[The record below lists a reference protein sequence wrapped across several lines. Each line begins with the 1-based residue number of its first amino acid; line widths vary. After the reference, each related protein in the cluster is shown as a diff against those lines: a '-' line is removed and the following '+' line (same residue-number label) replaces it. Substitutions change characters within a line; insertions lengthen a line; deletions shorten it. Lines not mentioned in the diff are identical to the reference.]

1 MKDFLSKSLRR
12 RLILLALIIVSV
24 PILVAGLVMKKSAEQ
39 SLLDEKKAKLAA
51 IAYIVDAN
59 LGEGGFDRILSERGA
74 LDASREQ
81 KIEILSQALT
91 GLTDSLALAAPGL
104 GVGFYSRDLDAIIT
118 YGPSAKFGY
127 TVGRSIGE
135 THPGREV
142 METNE
147 LHVEFG
153 SLVRG
158 NILNAMRPLARDG
171 RVIGYIFVNELTDDI
186 HSQVAKMDRGLAIA
200 VAIGLT
206 LSIILILRVTEDM
219 VKDVQIV
226 IRGLRRL
233 RFNLREPIAGVSGEL
248 GEVASTINDMASAL
262 GNARTLSENIM
273 DSIGDGVISVDT
285 LGNITAFNR
294 AAEALT
300 GYTAVE
306 TIGKHYADL
315 FAEDADFHSRLLDTL
330 HTGQAHFEG
339 MMEYPV
345 KNKKLWI
352 SVTSSVLKDIDEN
365 ILGAV
370 IVFKDL
376 TERKQL
382 EDQVSHADRLATL
395 GELMTGVAHEI
406 RNPLTSIKGFLQ
418 YFQNAGSAEE
428 RAHYLP
434 MLIGEVDR
442 MNRIIETMLY
452 FSRPCQKVAV
462 QTDLALVLQETLILV
477 QSRAKNHGVRFEVS
491 IDPGVPLVNLD
502 GEQFKQVFLNL
513 LINSL
518 QAIDHEGE
526 IRVSARYL
534 ADTDEVEMTFAD
546 TGPGIPADIREKV
559 FDPFFTTKQ
568 AGTGLGLAVTQR
580 IVAAQGGHIAI
591 GDNPGGGALIRI
603 VIPRAGGKEDMIC

>member
-1 MKDFLSKSLRR
+1 MKDFLAKSLRR

-24 PILVAGLVMKKSAEQ
+24 PILVAGLVMEKSAEQ
-39 SLLDEKKAKLAA
+39 SLLDEKKNKLAA
-51 IAYIVDAN
+51 IAYIVDVN
-59 LGEGGFDRILSERGA
+59 LGEGGFDKILSERGA
-74 LDASREQ
+74 LGASRQQ
-81 KIEILSQALT
+81 KIEVLNQALT
-91 GLTDSLALAAPGL
+91 GLTDSLALSAPGL

-118 YGPSAKFGY
+118 YSPSDKFGY
-127 TVGRSIGE
+127 TVGQSIGD

-171 RVIGYIFVNELTDDI
+171 RVIGYIFVNELTGDI
-186 HSQVAKMDRGLAIA
+186 HSQVAQMDRGLVIA

-206 LSIILILRVTEDM
+206 LSILLILRVTEDM
-219 VKDVQIV
+219 VKDVQTV
-226 IRGLRRL
+226 IRGLRKL
-233 RFNLREPIAGVSGEL
+233 RFNLREPITGVSGEL
-248 GEVASTINDMASAL
+248 GEIASTINDMASAL

-285 LGNITAFNR
+285 VGKITAFNR
-294 AAEALT
+294 AAETLT
-300 GYTAVE
+300 GYAAVE
-306 TIGKHYADL
+306 AIGKHYGDL
-315 FAEDADFHSRLLDTL
+315 FAEDASFHSRLLDTL
-330 HTGQAHFEG
+330 QTGQAHFEG

-352 SVTSSVLKDIDEN
+352 SVTSSVLKDIDGN

-370 IVFKDL
+370 TVFKDL

-382 EDQVSHADRLATL
+382 EDQVSHADRLAIL
-395 GELMTGVAHEI
+395 GELMAGVAHEI

-428 RAHYLP
+428 RAQYLP

-452 FSRPCQKVAV
+452 FSRPCQKVVV
-462 QTDLALVLQETLILV
+462 QTDVTLVLQETLFLV
-477 QSRAKNHGVRFEVS
+477 QSRAKSHGVRFEVA
-491 IDPGVPLVNLD
+491 IEPNVPLVNLD

-518 QAIDHEGE
+518 QAIDHEGK
-526 IRVSARYL
+526 ITVSAQYL
-534 ADTDEVEMTFAD
+534 PDTDEVEMTFAD
-546 TGPGIPADIREKV
+546 TGPGIPHDIREKV

-580 IVAAQGGHIAI
+580 IVIAQGGTIDI

-603 VIPRAGGKEDMIC
+603 VIPRAGSKEDTIC

>member
-1 MKDFLSKSLRR
+1 MKDFLAKSLRR

-24 PILVAGLVMKKSAEQ
+24 PILVAGLVMEKSAEQ
-39 SLLDEKKAKLAA
+39 SLLDEKKNKLAA
-51 IAYIVDAN
+51 IAYIVDVN
-59 LGEGGFDRILSERGA
+59 LGEGGFDKILSERGA
-74 LDASREQ
+74 LGASRQQ
-81 KIEILSQALT
+81 KIEVLNQALT
-91 GLTDSLALAAPGL
+91 GLTDSLALSAPGL

-118 YGPSAKFGY
+118 YSPSDKFGY
-127 TVGRSIGE
+127 TVGQSIGD

-171 RVIGYIFVNELTDDI
+171 RVIGYIFVNELTGDI
-186 HSQVAKMDRGLAIA
+186 HSQVAQMDRGLVIA

-206 LSIILILRVTEDM
+206 LSILLILRVTEDM
-219 VKDVQIV
+219 VKDVQTV
-226 IRGLRRL
+226 IRGLRKL
-233 RFNLREPIAGVSGEL
+233 RFNLHEPITGVSGEL

-285 LGNITAFNR
+285 VGNITAFNR
-294 AAEALT
+294 AAETLT
-300 GYTAVE
+300 GYGAVE
-306 TIGKHYADL
+306 AIGKHYGDL
-315 FAEDADFHSRLLDTL
+315 FAEDASFHSRLLDTL
-330 HTGQAHFEG
+330 QTGQAHFEG

-352 SVTSSVLKDIDEN
+352 SVTSSVLKDIDGN

-370 IVFKDL
+370 TVFKDL

-382 EDQVSHADRLATL
+382 EDQVSHADRLAIL
-395 GELMTGVAHEI
+395 GELMAGVAHEI

-428 RAHYLP
+428 RAQYLP

-452 FSRPCQKVAV
+452 FSRPCQKVVV
-462 QTDLALVLQETLILV
+462 QTDVALVLQETLFLV
-477 QSRAKNHGVRFEVS
+477 QSRAKSHGVRFEVA
-491 IDPGVPLVNLD
+491 IEPNVPLVNLD

-518 QAIDHEGE
+518 QAIDHEGK
-526 IRVSARYL
+526 ITVSAQYL
-534 ADTDEVEMTFAD
+534 PDTDEVEITFSD
-546 TGPGIPADIREKV
+546 TGPGIPPDIREKV

-580 IVAAQGGHIAI
+580 IVIAQGGTIDI

-603 VIPRAGGKEDMIC
+603 VIPRAGSKEDTIC